1 MREYD
6 GKRFNDLP
14 GDEVFFHLLRCPH
27 CRDMALAQFGVHK
40 ADAAPPPPAPRRKK
54 PVVRKEAEWLFDG
67 LMRLS
72 PKKRTEAA
80 KDPRYHRADLLD
92 LILEKSEAAQ
102 AEDVNRAAE
111 LAWLAVSLATNIDAD
126 DVGLRKHLVR
136 AFCLAGN
143 PRRMAGDRSAAESAF
158 DNASFFLSDEPPERG
173 LYCRALALL
182 RWDQGRLDEAAA
194 LLRYAAC
201 AYGEKEDS
209 VEEGA
214 CLALLGLLYTEA
226 EEFFP
231 AIVPLLRAQLAL
243 VPTRRHDWLLA
254 RSHLSLLLC
263 LAEEGRLAEAALAT
277 LDLAVFYE
285 ESGRRGEVE
294 RLIAELEAGSQ
305 GLGGSDVAL
314 EVLRGFASEHLKGTD
329 PRQRARMYS
338 RELRQ
343 TFRLRNLRSG
353 ALPWI

>member
-6 GKRFNDLP
+6 GKRFNQLP

-40 ADAAPPPPAPRRKK
+40 ALAAPPPPAPRRKK

-72 PKKRTEAA
+72 SKKRIEAA

-102 AEDVNRAAE
+102 AENVSRADE
-111 LAWLAVSLATNIDAD
+111 MAWLAVSLATNIDAD
-126 DVGLRKHLVR
+126 DVGLRKRLVR

-143 PRRMAGDRSAAESAF
+143 ARRMAGDRSAAESAF
-158 DNASFFLSDEPPERG
+158 DNA
-173 LYCRALALL
+173 
-182 RWDQGRLDEAAA
+182 
-194 LLRYAAC
+194 
-201 AYGEKEDS
+201 
-209 VEEGA
+209 
-214 CLALLGLLYTEA
+214 
-226 EEFFP
+226 
-231 AIVPLLRAQLAL
+231 
-243 VPTRRHDWLLA
+243 
-254 RSHLSLLLC
+254 
-263 LAEEGRLAEAALAT
+263 
-277 LDLAVFYE
+277 
-285 ESGRRGEVE
+285 RGEVE

-305 GLGGSDVAL
+305 GLGGRDIAL